1 MGARW
6 LITCIR
12 KVLDFY
18 FVTHLKYVLLPGPH
32 SFPSTLFSIFLF
44 ASSFPEIAPAI
55 FPLSLFFKHFIYLSW
70 ERWEGRE
77 KERGRSIDVWEI
89 HHLVAS
95 HTPPT
100 RVLAHTQACA
110 LTGNRTGNP
119 LVHRLVLNSLSHTSQ
134 GNLTTLNTISWW
146 FLNLHPQ
153 WDISSESSSI
163 YLTIDIA
170 TGSFKRHLK
179 GYHTQNMDS
188 QIKIFL

>member
-1 MGARW
+1 MCFFLGHIPF
-6 LITCIR
+6 LPLFSLSSFLPHPFQ
-12 KVLDFY
+12 K
-18 FVTHLKYVLLPGPH
+18 LLQQF
-32 SFPSTLFSIFLF
+32 FPSLSFLSIL
-44 ASSFPEIAPAI
+44 
-55 FPLSLFFKHFIYLSW
+55 FIYL
-70 ERWEGRE
+70 ERDGQGGR
-77 KERGRSIDVWEI
+77 KRGGE
-89 HHLVAS
+89 
-95 HTPPT
+95 
-100 RVLAHTQACA
+100 A
-110 LTGNRTGNP
+110 LTCERYINWLPLTRPQPGSWPTPRHVPWLGINRTGNP